1 MSPHD
6 EDLTKLERRLQALLE
21 EDAARVDGRVRS
33 RLTRARYAA
42 LEEAKASRSSFWRAL
57 ASSSRGF
64 VPAGTVAAGVL
75 VAMLLLTDRPEAPV
89 QANDAA
95 RAAFEELE
103 LLADGETLELIEDWD
118 AGFYEWAAAQS
129 EVAETSG

>member
-1 MSPHD
+1 
-6 EDLTKLERRLQALLE
+6 
-21 EDAARVDGRVRS
+21 
-33 RLTRARYAA
+33 
-42 LEEAKASRSSFWRAL
+42 
-57 ASSSRGF
+57 
-64 VPAGTVAAGVL
+64 